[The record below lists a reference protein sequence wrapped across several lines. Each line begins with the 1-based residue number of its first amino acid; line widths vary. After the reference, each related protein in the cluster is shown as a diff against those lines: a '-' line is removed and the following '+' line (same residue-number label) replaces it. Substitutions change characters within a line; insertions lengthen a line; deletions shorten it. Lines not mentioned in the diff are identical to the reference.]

1 MNIAIEARAIAA
13 TSGGIKSYAQNIIAE
28 LQKNHD
34 LTLDIITGAAD
45 SATPLRSELLVPYWL
60 SGPVAKHIR
69 ATKPDIAHFT
79 KAAIPHKKYAPT
91 VVTIYDV
98 IPLLLPET
106 QSFLRKKYWPKTLQY
121 AAKNADSIITISQQS
136 KQDISR
142 LLHVSESKITVT
154 PLAVDTQ
161 HFKPSTTQLAPSTP
175 YILFVGTWDER
186 KNIQTL
192 IRAFELIADQIPHT
206 LMIAGKPAHKQ
217 DNSQQYASA
226 SRYSNRIEF
235 RKNIPYAE
243 LPALYANADI
253 FVWPSIYEG
262 WGFPPQEA
270 MACGTPVI
278 VSNGGSLPEV
288 VGDAGIVV
296 PFSTDTL
303 QSRLHDQNFTENLA
317 KQMAELLNN
326 EDKKNMLIQKGF
338 PQATK
343 TTWKDVAE
351 KTVAVYTSLTV

>member
-1 MNIAIEARAIAA
+1 MNIAIEARAIHAA
-13 TSGGIKSYAQNIIAE
+13 SGGIKSYAQNIIAE
-28 LQKNHD
+28 LQKNQE
-34 LTLDIITGAAD
+34 LTLDIITGAKD

-60 SGPVAKHIR
+60 SGPVAKHVR
-69 ATKPDIAHFT
+69 ATNPDIAHFT
-79 KAAIPHKKYAPT
+79 KAAIPHKKYVPT

-121 AAKNADSIITISQQS
+121 AATHADSIITISDQS

-154 PLAVDTQ
+154 TLAVDAT
-161 HFKPSTTQLAPSTP
+161 HFKPSPMTGTDP

-186 KNIQTL
+186 KNITTL
-192 IRAFELIADQIPHT
+192 IRAFELIADKIPHM
-206 LMIAGKPAHKQ
+206 LIIAGKPAHKQ
-217 DNSQQYASA
+217 DASQAYAQA
-226 SRYSNRIEF
+226 SVYADRIKF
-235 RKNIPYAE
+235 RENVPYDE
-243 LPALYANADI
+243 LPTLYSNADI

-288 VGDAGIVV
+288 VGDAGMIV

-303 QSRLHDQNFTENLA
+303 HDRLHDQDFTNNLA
-317 KQMAELLNN
+317 KHMAELIGD
-326 EDKKNMLIQKGF
+326 EGKKTMLAQKGLA
-338 PQATK
+338 QAMR

-351 KTVAVYTSLTV
+351 KTTALYTSLII